1 MIDEK
6 KKMTTQDSSVG
17 ADDGQSISKNSD
29 ISITTSKE
37 EINDEVVNPQ
47 ESLEEMYRR
56 IQRMSD
62 PAYLHTV
69 TLDELMDNVFE
80 VKSAVIE
87 NLLYTGAYIL
97 AGTPKIGKSFLV
109 LQIAYAVSTGQ
120 AIWGYQVHRGTVLY
134 LALEDQYRRL
144 QERMARMFGVD
155 GHGDLMLAVAA
166 KRLGQGLEQQMEYFL
181 KRYPKAQMIV
191 IDTLQ
196 KVREMAG
203 ERYSYASDYEVIGQL
218 KTFADFHNICI
229 LIVHHTRK
237 QQAEDSFEMISG
249 TTGLLGCADGALL
262 LHKEKRTDHRAILN
276 IVGRDQ
282 PDQRLRLLRNEENL
296 TWTLEGADC
305 ELWREPP
312 DPLLEQVAQL
322 VMPEQPVWQGSG
334 AEMLEKLG
342 LKTTASSLTRRLNV
356 RAGQLYST
364 YGIAY
369 KNIRDRAGSHITL
382 TLKNEPV

>member
-1 MIDEK
+1 MSLFLFAPVHVMGGIGAAVRSIRPVDLPGKVLVVGDLAVCQLPLAQKPFPQKISHKLPVKVHPHRWVDRPVFPVLIPGDRFALCFSVPGAPLQLEQVDIAWKILLQPEQTIDE
-6 KKMTTQDSSVG
+6 G
-17 ADDGQSISKNSD
+17 
-29 ISITTSKE
+29 
-37 EINDEVVNPQ
+37 
-47 ESLEEMYRR
+47 
-56 IQRMSD
+56 
-62 PAYLHTV
+62 
-69 TLDELMDNVFE
+69 
-80 VKSAVIE
+80 
-87 NLLYTGAYIL
+87 
-97 AGTPKIGKSFLV
+97 
-109 LQIAYAVSTGQ
+109 
-120 AIWGYQVHRGTVLY
+120 
-134 LALEDQYRRL
+134 
-144 QERMARMFGVD
+144 
-155 GHGDLMLAVAA
+155 
-166 KRLGQGLEQQMEYFL
+166 
-181 KRYPKAQMIV
+181 IV